1 MSLRQGEEVPA
12 MKNVLVL
19 VRHGESEW
27 NRLNMFTGWQDVD
40 LTEEGVAEAHRAGAM
55 LKADGAH
62 IDVAFTSLLKRAQN
76 TLKIILSEL
85 DQKYTPAPSVA
96 ATRYCHSDL

>member
-1 MSLRQGEEVPA
+1 

-55 LKADGAH
+55 LKAEGC
-62 IDVAFTSLLKRAQN
+62 
-76 TLKIILSEL
+76 
-85 DQKYTPAPSVA
+85 
-96 ATRYCHSDL
+96 TRVTVSAVCVRSTVS